1 MSSIVLSTKHIATVS
16 DGLSRLLNHS
26 YGMATLTASPD
37 LYDALKS
44 CSDNYGFFDAS
55 KIFSELYRLNLAA
68 YNGRYHNESS
78 DDVIPCIPK
87 DFPHLIQPLAWGCS
101 ESISYHWIL
110 TADYYAFS
118 KILASF
124 IYQCEEDVNCSSE
137 LLKALQ
143 NTLAEFN
150 NFLISNTA
158 EYVNA
163 AWAIA

>member
-16 DGLSRLLNHS
+16 EGLSRLLNHS

-44 CSDNYGFFDAS
+44 CSDDHGFFDVS
-55 KIFSELYRLNLAA
+55 KIFSELYRLNLTA
-68 YNGRYHNESS
+68 YNGRYRNESS

-87 DFPHLIQPLAWGCS
+87 DFPHLIQPLVWGCS
-101 ESISYHWIL
+101 GSTSYHWIL
-110 TADYYAFS
+110 NADYYAFS

-124 IYQCEEDVNCSSE
+124 IYQCEEDINRSNE

-143 NTLAEFN
+143 NTLADFN